1 MLSDGVS
8 QVEVF
13 MGPKSW
19 TCSKIDLGFPYS
31 NPICINTFF
40 EFSQR
45 RIPNELRQLDPFRID
60 LVRSSPDPSEG
71 SNRKHFFKADKTR
84 EGGAAPA
91 GGGRAVLSEWGRDN
105 SNQPIAAIAKWFIK
119 YDYVV
124 PGLTVSNREK
134 LIKLADISELG

>member
-71 SNRKHFFKADKTR
+71 SNRKTFLKPIKRVR
-84 EGGAAPA
+84 E
-91 GGGRAVLSEWGRDN
+91 
-105 SNQPIAAIAKWFIK
+105 
-119 YDYVV
+119 V
-124 PGLTVSNREK
+124 PLQQVGE
-134 LIKLADISELG
+134 GPY